1 MVWSRASNDAE
12 GSYLTLKSKSLLK
25 TASTALK
32 RFSISSN
39 CLKTVLIPTPD
50 ASATCCAVGSKL
62 PSLNNLMQASTISF
76 WLLMLRRFLPSFF
89 AIIIRNI
96 SIDIIYVNRY
106 CYSMNRVT
114 EILGVKYPIIQ
125 APMGWI
131 ARSQLASA
139 VSNAGGFGIIET
151 SSGETENCKAEILAM
166 SELTD
171 KPFGVNL
178 PLMFLRDESMIE
190 LVLEQGIKFVTTSAG
205 DPSKYTHIL
214 KDAGIKVFH
223 AVPSVAGAVKAA
235 DAGVDGLVIEGTE
248 GGGFKS
254 PEEVGLMVLIQAIR
268 KHTDLPIVAAGGIV
282 DGRGMAAAFA
292 AGAEG
297 IQMGTRFVSS
307 LESPVHDNYKNKII
321 ESSEEGTFILNKKG
335 RPCIRALKS
344 NLTEEIYEKGVMD
357 MSAFGGIKSLYF
369 DGDMEAAP
377 ALAGQSIGLI
387 DEVKPVKNIIE
398 ETIAEFNATCDAMS
412 AQKF

>member
-1 MVWSRASNDAE
+1 
-12 GSYLTLKSKSLLK
+12 
-25 TASTALK
+25 
-32 RFSISSN
+32 
-39 CLKTVLIPTPD
+39 
-50 ASATCCAVGSKL
+50 
-62 PSLNNLMQASTISF
+62 
-76 WLLMLRRFLPSFF
+76 
-89 AIIIRNI
+89 
-96 SIDIIYVNRY
+96 
-106 CYSMNRVT
+106 MNRVT

-166 SELTD
+166 SEHTD

-205 DPSKYTHIL
+205 DPGKYIHIL

-223 AVPSVAGAVKAA
+223 AVPSVVGAVKAA

-254 PEEVGLMVLIQAIR
+254 PEEVGLIVLIQAIR

-282 DGRGMAAAFA
+282 DGIGMAAAFA

-307 LESPVHDNYKNKII
+307 KESPVHDNFKNSII
-321 ESSEEGTFILNKKG
+321 DSDEQGTWILNKKSK
-335 RPCIRALKS
+335 PCIRALK
-344 NLTEEIYEKGVMD
+344 TEFTEKIHEAGVMEMTD
-357 MSAFGGIKSLYF
+357 MMKIQDLYFGG
-369 DGDMEAAP
+369 DMNAAP
-377 ALAGQSIGLI
+377 ALTGQSAGLI
-387 DEVKPVKNIIE
+387 DAVKPVAQIID
-398 ETIAEFNATCDAMS
+398 ETIDEFNEACKRMS